1 MYEFLTSR
9 ATSLV
14 TTMANYP
21 RFCGLVKVLV
31 LLIIF
36 YKCEL
41 LNKFSSVKQNRF
53 NIVKL
58 LQNLA
63 VKDQPSYQL
72 ISTNFLSH
80 YHKSVEDILKI
91 LIGNAVK
98 FSPPIIEWIFAVPLL
113 HFVHKKCR
121 PFEQLEG
128 TSIDFDDSARQ
139 VYI

>member
-1 MYEFLTSR
+1 MYEFLTSS

-14 TTMANYP
+14 TAMATYP

-31 LLIIF
+31 LLVIF

-41 LNKFSSVKQNRF
+41 LNKFSCVKQNRF

-80 YHKSVEDILKI
+80 YHKSVEDVLKI

-113 HFVHKKCR
+113 HFVQKKCR